1 MVGLD
6 VVQLSF
12 RKVPGDDSSNDDN
25 IDNDDDYK
33 DLNDIKN
40 KGADQDYEKN
50 DNIGHEGL

>member
-6 VVQLSF
+6 VVYLSF
-12 RKVPGDDSSNDDN
+12 KKVPGDDSSNDDD